1 MDDVNKLF
9 DQRVSL
15 CSTVNEKTTEVI
27 EAAFQHA
34 RYPKMT
40 GEKTILFIGTV
51 KYGLDKWVWTH
62 MHGHNKQTKGWQCL
76 LPMTLNDELN
86 KCSLMLITAMLFL
99 IGCWDREQVKSKL
112 TYLAKTINHVYQWLI
127 MEWSNG
133 FLCFPLPQS
142 WDPQPVHWSERVWPA
157 STQWHWHENQQR
169 VCSVQGNT

>member
-51 KYGLDKWVWTH
+51 KYGLDKWV
-62 MHGHNKQTKGWQCL
+62 
-76 LPMTLNDELN
+76 
-86 KCSLMLITAMLFL
+86 
-99 IGCWDREQVKSKL
+99 
-112 TYLAKTINHVYQWLI
+112 
-127 MEWSNG
+127 
-133 FLCFPLPQS
+133 
-142 WDPQPVHWSERVWPA
+142 
-157 STQWHWHENQQR
+157 
-169 VCSVQGNT
+169 